1 MFHYYTLEEVY
12 NYAEKLGY
20 SREDV
25 EIVKELGYDY
35 DKEEEIL
42 LGYEV
47 RFGYEDTEVWAWE
60 FESLDECAIDYE
72 HMVWED

>member
-47 RFGYEDTEVWAWE
+47 GFGHEYTETWVWE
-60 FESLDECAIDYE
+60 FENLDECAIDYE
-72 HMVWED
+72 HMIWED